1 MGKLFSMEDDSSSNN
16 ELIIDKLLDK
26 KKQPSSPMSLTAD
39 LLKQRDQVNQEVKE
53 HIEEQDEE
61 QEESS
66 EETKDDQKEEKE
78 ESSEESQDEDNSD
91 SSNDEASDKE
101 EESDEADVSDDKDE
115 LKSVIGSALGDKEG
129 KEDKEDKKS
138 NEEVAEESLSRKVH
152 LRSVFKPITLS
163 HEQYLE
169 QLVPYN
175 LSLEAMAPESQPVVY
190 VKEAIV
196 ESIARLTKVAN
207 SYIENIQSSV
217 ETYSDSLKKIHE
229 RVLVFTNLVEASKYH
244 FTHKIVKDRDIITA
258 LSFKGHSDP
267 RETSR
272 ALLKYINDSNKAVSL
287 MVNNAFNDLR
297 NAFTSKGFTVEG
309 DDLSYEK
316 PLPGFMLVKIGT
328 VPYHNYLKTK
338 LENYQ
343 YYAIKAFKV
352 EDLYELPG
360 ISITEDR
367 DIEYIVK
374 TLNDLVV
381 STGVSIDTL
390 KGITEHFNTF
400 VNDLKVLSYDVQND
414 KYSNLAELGIDDNV
428 QDFIKFKLAMEASL
442 ININMS
448 MDYISSISSVL
459 DICLEL
465 AE

>member
-1 MGKLFSMEDDSSSNN
+1 MGKLFALEEEKSSSDND
-16 ELIIDKLLDK
+16 LIIDKLLDK

-61 QEESS
+61 N
-66 EETKDDQKEEKE
+66 
-78 ESSEESQDEDNSD
+78 EDNSD
-91 SSNDEASDKE
+91 SSDDETSDKE
-101 EESDEADVSDDKDE
+101 EQSEDSDEADDDEPSDKKEESDDADEADDKDE
-115 LKSVIGSALGDKEG
+115 LKSVIGSGLSE
-129 KEDKEDKKS
+129 KEDKEDKRN
-138 NEEVAEESLSRKVH
+138 NEEVAEESLSGKTRLH
-152 LRSVFKPITLS
+152 SVFKPITLS

-169 QLVPYN
+169 QLAPYN

-287 MVNNAFNDLR
+287 MVNNSFNDLR

-360 ISITEDR
+360 ISITEDK

-390 KGITEHFNTF
+390 KGITDHFNTF